1 MNNPNNVTIEDIKA
15 IQRDMNVI
23 LSQEQTQNILNEYN
37 RVCMDKGESWN
48 EILNELIRGY
58 IKG

>member
-1 MNNPNNVTIEDIKA
+1 MNNPNNVTIEDIKG

-23 LSQEQTQNILNEYN
+23 LTQEQTQNILNEYN

-48 EILNELIRGY
+48 EILNELIKGY
-58 IKG
+58 IRG

>member
-1 MNNPNNVTIEDIKA
+1 MNNPNNVTIEDIKG

-48 EILNELIRGY
+48 EILNELIKGY
-58 IKG
+58 IRG

>member
-1 MNNPNNVTIEDIKA
+1 MNNLNNVTIEDIKG

>member
-1 MNNPNNVTIEDIKA
+1 MNNPNNVTIEDIKG

>member
-1 MNNPNNVTIEDIKA
+1 MNNPNNVTIEDIKG
-15 IQRDMNVI
+15 IQMDMNVI

-37 RVCMDKGESWN
+37 RVCMEKGESWN
-48 EILNELIRGY
+48 EILNELIKGY

>member
-1 MNNPNNVTIEDIKA
+1 MNNPNNVTIEDIKG
-15 IQRDMNVI
+15 IQMDMNVI

-48 EILNELIRGY
+48 EILNELIKGY

>member
-1 MNNPNNVTIEDIKA
+1 MNNPNNVTIEDIKDIEGNVGIA
-15 IQRDMNVI
+15 LTDIQRV
-23 LSQEQTQNILNEYN
+23 SVLNEYN

-48 EILNELIRGY
+48 EILNELIKGY

>member
-1 MNNPNNVTIEDIKA
+1 MCNNVTLEDIKDIEGNVGITLTD
-15 IQRDMNVI
+15 IQRV
-23 LSQEQTQNILNEYN
+23 SVLNEYN